1 MKKNKLLSLV
11 LLAFLLSSFVS
22 CNNSNTKSLEKKTI
36 EIGQKS
42 EIIGDLNRDGVSIS
56 IPEGALDSKT
66 KFTLETSADISSP
79 TKEEATLLG
88 TPISIDLDTDVKR
101 FDKPIEITF
110 KLTDKQLESFENKKD
125 IHIAYFDGEKWVY
138 IEPTSLDLEN
148 KTVSYLTYHCSDFYP
163 SIVEKEEMKKEI
175 AKKMAVES
183 QLVDKNAELRKTTEL
198 MVKSVMGPSVD
209 KSFLRDIVEGILDQ
223 NDYTKLAKA
232 VENGNEEEIKTQF
245 IASYTTVTANTL
257 LAYAQ
262 KYGDNLGDLGA
273 NLGLVGSF
281 GSSAAKFANKDYEA
295 AAKEL
300 ALGIIDTHPVGKLF
314 TTAVNVTNRQIARWK
329 SEEIEAAYKIFING
343 KEPSIPFWGY
353 GSIEAGDFDEIWN
366 QMRGVSR
373 QIIID
378 AVNDFKVENGREPDE
393 DERKQIEADAKTVLE
408 TEFKERKEK
417 ETYIDEAEKKNL
429 EFLNHLE
436 KYNLLSSG
444 RYGYEPSNMS
454 YKERVSQLINL
465 RNKILNDTKRKM
477 NFGGEDSQTE
487 INIFTVSSLM
497 GDYLSGGEEA
507 YNEKLIE
514 LGFIKAVDISSAA
527 GSYVVPLVFSKASI
541 SETNDL
547 GNGVTTVGNASIS
560 DTSANINLSA
570 DGILSIS
577 YEVNIN
583 SVQNDTVKYP
593 SGFVENDVSRAN
605 YLIEESYTGINIG
618 KKLVKPVEMLDTIGD
633 RYYSG
638 FMSLREGSPRA
649 SAGEISR
656 FYVSGKL
663 EKVVAEVVD
672 GQLVI
677 TGYSSIEL
685 PDANVGNIS
694 DKFEGSFRVVM
705 N

>member
-1 MKKNKLLSLV
+1 
-11 LLAFLLSSFVS
+11 
-22 CNNSNTKSLEKKTI
+22 
-36 EIGQKS
+36 
-42 EIIGDLNRDGVSIS
+42 
-56 IPEGALDSKT
+56 
-66 KFTLETSADISSP
+66 
-79 TKEEATLLG
+79 
-88 TPISIDLDTDVKR
+88 
-101 FDKPIEITF
+101 
-110 KLTDKQLESFENKKD
+110 
-125 IHIAYFDGEKWVY
+125 
-138 IEPTSLDLEN
+138 
-148 KTVSYLTYHCSDFYP
+148 
-163 SIVEKEEMKKEI
+163 
-175 AKKMAVES
+175 
-183 QLVDKNAELRKTTEL
+183 
-198 MVKSVMGPSVD
+198 
-209 KSFLRDIVEGILDQ
+209 
-223 NDYTKLAKA
+223 
-232 VENGNEEEIKTQF
+232 
-245 IASYTTVTANTL
+245 
-257 LAYAQ
+257 
-262 KYGDNLGDLGA
+262 
-273 NLGLVGSF
+273 
-281 GSSAAKFANKDYEA
+281 
-295 AAKEL
+295 
-300 ALGIIDTHPVGKLF
+300 
-314 TTAVNVTNRQIARWK
+314 
-329 SEEIEAAYKIFING
+329 
-343 KEPSIPFWGY
+343 
-353 GSIEAGDFDEIWN
+353 
-366 QMRGVSR
+366 
-373 QIIID
+373 
-378 AVNDFKVENGREPDE
+378 
-393 DERKQIEADAKTVLE
+393 
-408 TEFKERKEK
+408 
-417 ETYIDEAEKKNL
+417 
-429 EFLNHLE
+429 
-436 KYNLLSSG
+436 
-444 RYGYEPSNMS
+444 
-454 YKERVSQLINL
+454 
-465 RNKILNDTKRKM
+465 
-477 NFGGEDSQTE
+477 
-487 INIFTVSSLM
+487 M